1 MNRAYISIGS
11 NQGNRR
17 EQMER
22 AIAFLMV
29 LGGAIVKRSDYFE
42 TKAWGKEDQPDF
54 LNMCLELTT
63 TKSAHKLL
71 KVIQDIETQLDRQRT
86 QKWGQRTVDL
96 DILFFNDAIINDDQ
110 LTVPH
115 PYIPQRK
122 FVLVPLAQVAAGV
135 VHPVLHKTVQQLLES
150 CPDDLEVVKV
160 G

>member
-11 NQGNRR
+11 NEGNRR

-29 LGGAIVKRSDYFE
+29 LGGVIIRRSDYYE

-54 LNMCLELTT
+54 LNMCLQLHTNKTAEE
-63 TKSAHKLL
+63 LL
-71 KVIQDIETQLDRQRT
+71 KVIQDIESQLDRQRT
-86 QKWGQRTVDL
+86 EKWGQRTVDL
-96 DILFFNDAIINDDQ
+96 DILFFNDKIINTDK
-110 LTVPH
+110 LTIPH

-122 FVLVPLAQVAAGV
+122 FVLVPLAQIAGDLL
-135 VHPVLHKTVQQLLES
+135 HPVLHKTVQQLLDG
-150 CPDDLEVVKV
+150 CPDDLEVLKV

>member
-1 MNRAYISIGS
+1 MNKAYISLGS

-29 LGGAIVKRSDYFE
+29 LGGVIVQRSDYYE

-54 LNMCLELTT
+54 LNMCLMLQTNKTADE
-63 TKSAHKLL
+63 LL
-71 KVIQDIETQLDRQRT
+71 KVIQDIESQLDRQRT
-86 QKWGQRTVDL
+86 EKWGQRTVDL
-96 DILFFNDAIINDDQ
+96 DILFFNNEIINTDT

-115 PYIPQRK
+115 PYMPQRK
-122 FVLVPLAQVAAGV
+122 FVLVPLAQIAADLI
-135 VHPVLHKTVQQLLES
+135 HPVLHKTVQQLLDG

>member
-29 LGGAIVKRSDYFE
+29 LGGVIVKRSDYFE

-63 TKSAHKLL
+63 IKSAHELL
-71 KVIQDIETQLDRQRT
+71 KVIQDIESQLDRQRT

-96 DILFFNDAIINDDQ
+96 DILFFNDAIINDDH

-122 FVLVPLAQVAAGV
+122 FVLVPLAQVAADV
-135 VHPVLHKTVQQLLES
+135 VHPVLHKTVQQLLDS